1 MINNSG
7 DKKIGCG
14 GRAGERERE
23 RERERGAKIQK
34 KSKFEA
40 CQFVT

>member
-23 RERERGAKIQK
+23 RKRGEDPEKIQ
-34 KSKFEA
+34 
-40 CQFVT
+40 V